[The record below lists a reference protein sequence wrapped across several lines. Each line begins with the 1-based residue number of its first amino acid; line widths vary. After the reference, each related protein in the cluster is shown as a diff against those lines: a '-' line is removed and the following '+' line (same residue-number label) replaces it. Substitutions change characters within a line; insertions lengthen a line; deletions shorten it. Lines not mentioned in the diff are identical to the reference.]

1 MVKTINVPSKI
12 FANPKYKG
20 KHLLIVDE
28 KVIASGNWSKVSKEF
43 DKSVKK
49 LKKAPTLA
57 YVPKE
62 ESLIL
67 DFKVT
72 LKSET

>member
-1 MVKTINVPSKI
+1 MVKTIKVPTKI

-20 KHLLIVDE
+20 KHLLILGD
-28 KVIASGNWSKVSKEF
+28 KVLASGNWDKVSKEF
-43 DKSVKK
+43 DRTVKK
-49 LKKAPTLA
+49 LKKSPTLA
-57 YVPKE
+57 YIPKE

-72 LKSET
+72 LKSKT